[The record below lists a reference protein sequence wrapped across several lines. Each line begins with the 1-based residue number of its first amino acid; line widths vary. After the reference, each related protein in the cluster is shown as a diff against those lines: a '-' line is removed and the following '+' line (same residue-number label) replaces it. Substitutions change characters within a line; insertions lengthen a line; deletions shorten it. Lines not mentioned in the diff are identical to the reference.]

1 MGFGAEGAAGD
12 PKPHIQKGCL
22 SAEPDVELSGKSEGH
37 PWFYLEPLPQ
47 RPRNFCTHLSGFS
60 SGVVPSGMLRIVN
73 VEQKILALESLLEKV
88 RTNAA
93 KPRPARGAAI
103 TASQPT
109 TTASRATDDV
119 AGPAVAAAPVRVA
132 PTAVAPGNTKF
143 GDDDWSDTTE
153 TFDTPVP
160 LAAPLLQSLA
170 KDAKPPVTK
179 PTPAKPIAA
188 TTTPKPIDTAAAKPA
203 TPATPA
209 KPVIAPPTIK
219 PVVTAPAVKP
229 AITTP
234 TAKPATPQNS
244 PIPLTN
250 KVTPPVIKT
259 PAIPA
264 AAKPIEANIN
274 KTLTGVGDGAVKA
287 PDIRAGAAAAGISL
301 PITGEPPPVEPIVE
315 LEKKAVPAKPE
326 ADRKPSLPS
335 AIADA
340 EGEEENEPTQL
351 YEPSAASRRAME
363 LAAMNEKQLEDA
375 KKSLG
380 IDKKPD
386 GDKLAIHLP
395 DAKDT
400 SDKIE
405 VNVDAPKIE
414 LPWVENTER
423 KIDPE
428 KIGLSK
434 PDDKPGKK
442 GPSRTELDLELVA
455 AQEGALENVEVDV
468 NEQKDAKKPEVAAAK
483 PPVLDDKPQTPP
495 ETAVAEKTSIAET
508 KPVVERKPIATSE
521 PVLEQPS
528 KPSKGT
534 SPLVIVVALV
544 LVLAA
549 GAFVAMKQGW
559 IGGASPTPNPTVAPP
574 TNPTP
579 TATQTA
585 APTATQTAATTNT
598 APAASASAAPADSA
612 AAPADSAA
620 AAPADSAAAAPADSA
635 AAPPASASAA
645 AEPATPPA
653 TAGTPSVDPATLNNN
668 QGLIFVTAN
677 KPARVYLTGKLAGDT
692 NTELKVDCGL
702 KFVRLADPAQD
713 LAKPPMWLTAG
724 EPKQIDCRKYTT
736 FSVNVP

>member
-1 MGFGAEGAAGD
+1 
-12 PKPHIQKGCL
+12 
-22 SAEPDVELSGKSEGH
+22 
-37 PWFYLEPLPQ
+37 
-47 RPRNFCTHLSGFS
+47 
-60 SGVVPSGMLRIVN
+60 MLRIVN

-103 TASQPT
+103 AASQPT
-109 TTASRATDDV
+109 TAASRATDDV
-119 AGPAVAAAPVRVA
+119 AGPAVAAAPIRVA
-132 PTAVAPGNTKF
+132 PPPVVAPGTSKF
-143 GDDDWSDTTE
+143 GDDEWGDTTE
-153 TFDTPVP
+153 TFDSPVA
-160 LAAPLLQSLA
+160 LAAPLGLTKGPA
-170 KDAKPPVTK
+170 AK

-188 TTTPKPIDTAAAKPA
+188 TTTPKPIDTAPAKPA
-203 TPATPA
+203 TPTATA

-219 PVVTAPAVKP
+219 PVVTTPAAVKP
-229 AITTP
+229 ALTTP
-234 TAKPATPQNS
+234 TAKPATTPNT

-250 KVTPPVIKT
+250 KVAPPVIKT

-264 AAKPIEANIN
+264 AAKPADANIN

-287 PDIRAGAAAAGISL
+287 PEVRAGAVAAGISL
-301 PITGEPPPVEPIVE
+301 PTPAESPEPILE

-326 ADRKPSLPS
+326 GERKPSLPS

-340 EGEEENEPTQL
+340 DGEEENEPTQL

-363 LAAMNEKQLEDA
+363 LAAMNEKQIDDA

-380 IDKKPD
+380 IDKKSD
-386 GDKLAIHLP
+386 GDKVDIRLP
-395 DAKDT
+395 DTKDT
-400 SDKIE
+400 PEKIE
-405 VNVDAPKIE
+405 VKLDGPKID
-414 LPWVENTER
+414 LPWVEKTER
-423 KIDPE
+423 KIEPE

-442 GPSRTELDLELVA
+442 GPSQTELDLEFVA
-455 AQEGALENVEVDV
+455 SQSGALETVDLDV
-468 NEQKDAKKPEVAAAK
+468 NEQKDEKKAEAKPAKPEVSE
-483 PPVLDDKPQTPP
+483 DKPAVI
-495 ETAVAEKTSIAET
+495 ETAPISEKKPIVEKKPIAES
-508 KPVVERKPIATSE
+508 KPVVESKPIVIE
-521 PVLEQPS
+521 PELEKPS

-534 SPLVIVVALV
+534 SPLVIVAALI
-544 LVLAA
+544 LILAA

-559 IGGASPTPNPTVAPP
+559 IGGAAPTPNPTVAPP
-574 TNPTP
+574 TNA

-585 APTATQTAATTNT
+585 APTATQTAAATNA
-598 APAASASAAPADSA
+598 APADSAAAAPADSA

-620 AAPADSAAAAPADSA
+620 AAPADSAAAPADSAAAAPADSA
-635 AAPPASASAA
+635 AAPPASAA

-668 QGLIFVTAN
+668 QGLIFVTSN

-692 NTELKVDCGL
+692 NSELKVDCGL

>member
-1 MGFGAEGAAGD
+1 
-12 PKPHIQKGCL
+12 
-22 SAEPDVELSGKSEGH
+22 
-37 PWFYLEPLPQ
+37 
-47 RPRNFCTHLSGFS
+47 
-60 SGVVPSGMLRIVN
+60 MLRIVN
-73 VEQKILALESLLEKV
+73 VEQKLLALESLLEKV

-103 TASQPT
+103 AASQPAT
-109 TTASRATDDV
+109 AASRATDDV
-119 AGPAVAAAPVRVA
+119 AGPAVAAAPIRVA
-132 PTAVAPGNTKF
+132 PAIGTPGAAKF
-143 GDDDWSDTTE
+143 GDDEWGDTTE

-170 KDAKPPVTK
+170 KAPATK

-188 TTTPKPIDTAAAKPA
+188 TTTPKPLDTVAAKPT
-203 TPATPA
+203 TPTAPA

-219 PVVTAPAVKP
+219 PVVATPAVKP
-229 AITTP
+229 VLTTP
-234 TAKPATPQNS
+234 TAKPTTPQNS

-250 KVTPPVIKT
+250 KVPPPVIKT

-264 AAKPIEANIN
+264 AAKPIETTVN

-287 PDIRAGAAAAGISL
+287 PEIRAGAVAAGISL
-301 PITGEPPPVEPIVE
+301 PITGEPPAVEPIVE
-315 LEKKAVPAKPE
+315 LEKKAAPAKPE

-335 AIADA
+335 AFADA
-340 EGEEENEPTQL
+340 DGEEENEPTQL

-363 LAAMNEKQLEDA
+363 LAAMSEKQLDDA

-386 GDKLAIHLP
+386 GDKVAIHLP

-405 VNVDAPKIE
+405 VKAPKIE

-428 KIGLSK
+428 KIGLAK

-455 AQEGALENVEVDV
+455 SQEGALETVDLDV
-468 NEQKDAKKPEVAAAK
+468 NEKKDEKKPEPAIAA
-483 PPVLDDKPQTPP
+483 PPVLETKPQAVVEPP
-495 ETAVAEKTSIAET
+495 PISEK
-508 KPVVERKPIATSE
+508 KPVVESKPVVETKPTVDRKPIATAE

-534 SPLVIVVALV
+534 SPLVILVALV
-544 LVLAA
+544 LLLAA

-559 IGGASPTPNPTVAPP
+559 IGGGSATTNPTVAPP

-585 APTATQTAATTNT
+585 APTATQTATATATNA
-598 APAASASAAPADSA
+598 APADSAAAAPADSA

-620 AAPADSAAAAPADSA
+620 AAPADSAA

-713 LAKPPMWLTAG
+713 IAKPPMWLTAG

-736 FSVNVP
+736 FTVNVP